1 MSIWEWLMSLF
12 APEQPPLT
20 PHAVKQKLTER
31 QMETADKL
39 AKMKGVTRDE
49 VLAEAYRKA
58 DRILAD
64 YTAAEEH
71 RLAGR
76 GR

>member
-1 MSIWEWLMSLF
+1 MSWLTSLF
-12 APEQPPLT
+12 APKPPPL
-20 PHAVKQKLTER
+20 PPEVKEKLTER
-31 QMETADKL
+31 QHQVADKL
-39 AKMKGVTRDE
+39 AEMKGETRDD

-64 YTAAEEH
+64 YTAAEEQ